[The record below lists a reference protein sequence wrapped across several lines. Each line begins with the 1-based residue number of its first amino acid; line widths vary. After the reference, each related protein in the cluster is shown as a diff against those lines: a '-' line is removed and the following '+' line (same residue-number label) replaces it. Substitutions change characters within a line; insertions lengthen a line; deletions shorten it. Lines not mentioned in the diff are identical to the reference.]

1 MNKNQKRTKKLN
13 LINNNKGITLI
24 ALVITIIVL
33 LILAGVTINLTL
45 GENGIFRTAEQ
56 AGKNY
61 TQAQEQELAGLAN
74 FENTINNII
83 AGTGNG
89 NTITP
94 PSEEV
99 SAVPEGIGEAI
110 NVADYGKKVVGY
122 SSKAES
128 LYTGDWRLFYQDAEY
143 TYIIMDGIVGSYK
156 PSDYYTT
163 VTKEDGT
170 TLKYQTGTDVC
181 DVGQNL
187 SSMLKTNGTFFVE
200 DKDNPNILATA
211 WLTDT
216 EYWEEY
222 TDEAGNAIFAIGSP
236 TVELYVASFNATVP
250 TNGTTEITLGVETNG
265 YTYNTTIGQL
275 STSYNNGIYNY
286 DGLSSWWLASPSRY
300 DVNNE
305 IYVNGH
311 YGRCG
316 DGAIYRQFSCGSPG
330 SLYSN
335 IYIPNSIYIGISEK
349 IYDSEII
356 LKCM

>member
-13 LINNNKGITLI
+13 LTNNNKGITLI

-99 SAVPEGIGEAI
+99 DMPEGIGTAI
-110 NVADYGKKVVGY
+110 NVENYGKKVVGY

-128 LYTGDWRLFYQDAEY
+128 GYTGDWRLFYQDAEY
-143 TYIIMDGIVGSYK
+143 TYIIANDLVGSYK
-156 PSDYYTT
+156 PSDYYET
-163 VTKEDGT
+163 VQKEDG
-170 TLKYQTGTDVC
+170 TLKYQTGADVSE
-181 DVGQNL
+181 VGQNL
-187 SSMLKTNGTFFVE
+187 NNMLKTNGTFFVE
-200 DKDNPNILATA
+200 DKDNPNIRATA

-222 TDEAGNAIFAIGSP
+222 TDEAGNAIFAIATP
-236 TVELYVASFNATVP
+236 TVELYVASFNATAP
-250 TNGTTEITLGVETNG
+250 TNGAEEIILGVGTNG
-265 YTYNTTIGQL
+265 YTEDTTSGQL

-286 DGLSSWWLASPSRY
+286 DGSSDWWLASPDSINDSY
-300 DVNNE
+300 GLAVDGSNGW
-305 IYVNGH
+305 IYSFNVP
-311 YGRCG
+311 
-316 DGAIYRQFSCGSPG
+316 AA
-330 SLYSN
+330 SLAVRPVVC
-335 IYIPNSIYIGISEK
+335 IPTSIFQTAYTLE
-349 IYDSEII
+349 
-356 LKCM
+356 

>member
-13 LINNNKGITLI
+13 LTNNNKGITLI

-83 AGTGNG
+83 AGTGSG
-89 NTITP
+89 NTNTP

-99 SAVPEGIGEAI
+99 DIPEGIGTAI
-110 NVADYGKKVVGY
+110 NVGNYGKKVVGY

-128 LYTGDWRLFYQDAEY
+128 GYTGDWRLFYQDAEY
-143 TYIIMDGIVGSYK
+143 TYIIMDGVTEEEYK
-156 PSDYYTT
+156 PRDYYTT
-163 VTKEDGT
+163 VQKEDG
-170 TLKYQTGTDVC
+170 TLKYQTGADVSE
-181 DVGQNL
+181 VGQNL
-187 SSMLKTNGTFFVE
+187 SSMLEENGTFFIE
-200 DKDNPNILATA
+200 DNANTNIRTTA

-222 TDEAGNAIFAIGSP
+222 TDEAGNAIFAIASP
-236 TVELYVASFNATVP
+236 TAELYVASFNATAP
-250 TNGTTEITLGVETNG
+250 TNGATEITLGVVDYG
-265 YTYNTTIGQL
+265 YTEDTEYDQL

-286 DGLSSWWLASPSRY
+286 DGSSDWWLASPSNL
-300 DVNNE
+300 DDGFELHV
-305 IYVNGH
+305 
-311 YGRCG
+311 YGRSGYLNG
-316 DGAIYRQFSCGSPG
+316 DGVI
-330 SLYSN
+330 SN
-335 IYIPNSIYIGISEK
+335 SRAVRPIVCIPTSIFQTAYTLE
-349 IYDSEII
+349 
-356 LKCM
+356 

>member
-1 MNKNQKRTKKLN
+1 MSKKEKIREEKQNTKILN
-13 LINNNKGITLI
+13 LTNNNNGITLI

-83 AGTGNG
+83 AGTGSG
-89 NTITP
+89 NTNTP

-99 SAVPEGIGEAI
+99 DIPEGIGTAI
-110 NVADYGKKVVGY
+110 NVGNYGKKVVGY

-128 LYTGDWRLFYQDAEY
+128 GYTGDWRLFYQDAEY
-143 TYIIMDGIVGSYK
+143 TYIIMDGVTEEEYK

-163 VTKEDGT
+163 VQKEDG
-170 TLKYQTGTDVC
+170 TLKYQTGADVSE
-181 DVGQNL
+181 VGQNL
-187 SSMLKTNGTFFVE
+187 SSMLEENGTFFIE
-200 DKDNPNILATA
+200 DNANTNIRTTA

-222 TDEAGNAIFAIGSP
+222 TDEAGNAIFAIASP
-236 TVELYVASFNATVP
+236 TAELYVASFNATAP
-250 TNGTTEITLGVETNG
+250 TNGATEITLGVVDYG
-265 YTYNTTIGQL
+265 YTEDTEYDQL

-286 DGLSSWWLASPSRY
+286 DGSSDWWLASPNDSASI
-300 DVNNE
+300 E
-305 IYVNGH
+305 HYVRATNGSF
-311 YGRCG
+311 GN
-316 DGAIYRQFSCGSPG
+316 AIVTSY
-330 SLYSN
+330 SLAVRPVVC
-335 IYIPNSIYIGISEK
+335 IPTSIFQTAYTLE
-349 IYDSEII
+349 
-356 LKCM
+356 

>member
-56 AGKNY
+56 AGRNY

-83 AGTGNG
+83 AGTGSG
-89 NTITP
+89 NTNTP

-99 SAVPEGIGEAI
+99 DMPEGIGTAI
-110 NVADYGKKVVGY
+110 NVENYGKKVVGY
-122 SSKAES
+122 SSKSAS
-128 LYTGDWRLFYQDAEY
+128 GYTGDWRLFYQDAEY
-143 TYIIMDGIVGSYK
+143 TYIIANDLVGSYK

-170 TLKYQTGTDVC
+170 TLKYQTGADVSE
-181 DVGQNL
+181 VGQNL
-187 SSMLKTNGTFFVE
+187 SSKLKTNGTFFVE
-200 DKDNPNILATA
+200 DNLNTNIRATA

-222 TDEAGNAIFAIGSP
+222 TDEAGNALFAIASP
-236 TVELYVASFNATVP
+236 TVELYVESFNATAP
-250 TNGTTEITLGVETNG
+250 TNGAEEITLGVGTYG
-265 YTYNTTIGQL
+265 YTEDAASGQI

-286 DGLSSWWLASPSRY
+286 NGSSTWWLASPNGNRASSELIVDGYDGYFSDYYVTAYSRA
-300 DVNNE
+300 VRPA
-305 IYVNGH
+305 V
-311 YGRCG
+311 C
-316 DGAIYRQFSCGSPG
+316 
-330 SLYSN
+330 
-335 IYIPNSIYIGISEK
+335 IPTSIFQTAYTLE
-349 IYDSEII
+349 
-356 LKCM
+356 